1 MNISTRQLKAFLL
14 IAQLKNFTR
23 AAERLHI
30 TQAGL
35 SVMMRE
41 LEVQLASRLFDR
53 TTRSVTLTPA
63 GEKLLPVAQAAVEG
77 LEQVAAQLGDMSD
90 RARYLLRVAA
100 TPLVS
105 STLMPMVIS
114 RFRQQYPDVT
124 IRVVDTDLKQV
135 QSLVESGAADF
146 GLGFFFEGSRSLE
159 RRLLYDFPLMLVG
172 PLDAREDDLH
182 MPSAGAAVSWG
193 SLQETTLIGLPPDN
207 PIQQLIERQLA
218 RAGRGDGEIASFNH
232 FDTLIAMVA
241 TGLGSA
247 VIPSF
252 AMPACRRHRVSA
264 APLVQPQVT
273 AGFYQISR
281 KGRGKP
287 FYMAE
292 FTGMLVAM
300 LPQMAAGEA
309 QPP

>member
-63 GEKLLPVAQAAVEG
+63 GEKLLPIAQAAVEG

-146 GLGFFFEGSRSLE
+146 GLGFFFEGSWSLE
-159 RRLLYDFPLMLVG
+159 RRVLYDFPLMLVG
-172 PLDAREDDLH
+172 PLDGREDALH
-182 MPSAGAAVSWG
+182 MPSAGAAVTWD
-193 SLQETTLIGLPPDN
+193 SLRETTLIGLPPDN
-207 PIQQLIERQLA
+207 PIQQLIERQLVK
-218 RAGRGDGEIASFNH
+218 AGRGDGEIASFNH

-241 TGLGSA
+241 IGLGSA

-273 AGFYQISR
+273 AGFHQIYR